1 MSVTI
6 NGNGTITGYT
16 PTTISGT
23 LAASKLP
30 AGSIIQTVVGTN
42 GYATT
47 SGPQISST
55 SVSNPT
61 FLDSNCKVTLTPL
74 FSNSKICLIWSA
86 QLRIGQGC
94 KAFAGIYY
102 SPNSDMSSPTVI
114 EKSRGSQNNLNET
127 YRENDDS
134 YTSWSSWSRVAWDE
148 TVSNTNTR
156 YYNVGGYASQG
167 SAYYG
172 DNGLALQIMAQEIK
186 V

>member
-16 PTTISGT
+16 PTSISGT
-23 LAASKLP
+23 LAGSNMP

-47 SGPQISST
+47 AGPQISSS

-61 FLDSNCKVTLTPL
+61 FLDSNCKITITPT
-74 FSNSKICLIWSA
+74 FSNSKICIIWSA

-114 EKSRGSQNNLNET
+114 EKSRGANNDLNET
-127 YRENDDS
+127 YRENDDT